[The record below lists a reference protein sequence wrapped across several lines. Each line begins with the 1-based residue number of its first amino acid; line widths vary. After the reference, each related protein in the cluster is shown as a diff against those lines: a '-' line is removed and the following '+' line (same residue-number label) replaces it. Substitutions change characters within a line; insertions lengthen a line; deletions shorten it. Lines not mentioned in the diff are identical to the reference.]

1 MLNLIKRFWKWFR
14 SPSRIAVGTLITL
27 AFIAGIVSWVGFN
40 YGLEQTNTEEFCVSC
55 HSNDV
60 YPEYL
65 HTAHYLNRS
74 GVKATCPDCHV
85 PHEFIPKM
93 IRKVQASREVYAH
106 LMGYTD
112 TIDKFNSRRLH
123 MAEREWARLKANNS
137 QECRNCHNFENMDF
151 SQQKTVAEKMHA
163 LAIKEE
169 KTCIDCHKGI
179 AHQLPD
185 MSGVE
190 SGFSM
195 EQK

>member
-185 MSGVE
+185 MTGVE
-190 SGFSM
+190 SGFSA